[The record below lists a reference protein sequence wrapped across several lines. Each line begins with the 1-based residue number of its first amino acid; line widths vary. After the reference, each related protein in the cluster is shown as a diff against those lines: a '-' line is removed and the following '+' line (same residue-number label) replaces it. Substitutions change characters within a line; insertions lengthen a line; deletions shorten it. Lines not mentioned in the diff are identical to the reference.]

1 MAATRPG
8 AKPGPY
14 GTAGIVLAEGAL
26 RARSGDR
33 IRRAMLE
40 DDVVACVVA
49 LPPHLFRTT
58 RIPSCLWILTKNKGR
73 RRPVDRRGEILFVD
87 AREAGTLVGGRTE
100 RVLTETDITRI
111 AGTYHAWR
119 GTLSAR
125 AERAPYRDEPGF
137 CAAVGL
143 EAVRRHKYELTPSR
157 YVSRARAGFVTQD
170 DRRGGLQALTRNLDV
185 LFD

>member
-14 GTAGIVLAEGAL
+14 GTAGIVLAEGSL

-119 GTLSAR
+119 GILSAR

-137 CAAVGL
+137 CASVGL

-157 YVSRARAGFVTQD
+157 YVSRARAGFATQD
-170 DRRGGLQALTRNLDV
+170 ARRGELQALTRNLDV